1 MKPILP
7 KLIPTLLAL
16 ISLNA
21 IAVTRYVDLNSPS
34 PTPPYTSWLTAATN
48 IQDAIDAA
56 SAGDVVLV
64 TNGVY
69 RTSLH
74 IASDGTSNR
83 VAVTR
88 PLTLVSVNGAAVT
101 TIDGENLLRCVYLT
115 NGAALI
121 GFTLTNGIAVYGGG
135 VWSASLATVVSN
147 CLMISNSAVSF
158 GGGAYAGT
166 LVDSVLRNNQAGNGG
181 GAAANKLNNC
191 TVVGNFSPYGGGV
204 FAATL
209 TNCTIIDN
217 VAHDGAA
224 GVLTCVLSQCLLSN
238 NIVTGGG
245 GGGGALSSSLY
256 QCIIT
261 GNQTTS
267 GGGGGTAGG
276 SVHQCV
282 ISNNVAYQG
291 GGTDTSFVN
300 QSIVIGNTAWRGG
313 GSYRGSILN
322 SIIVGNLAFDSGGGT
337 DGGCSLLNSVVY
349 YNSAPANTNYGPAD
363 FFNSS
368 CTTPLPFPPYSPGSF
383 SGKPL
388 FVDMQAGNFQ
398 LRSNSPCINSG
409 SDPVYWPDTN
419 STDYAGQSRKVGG
432 AMDVGAY
439 EYQSPASSLSYA
451 WAQQYGLPTDGTVD
465 FLDMDGDGANNWQE
479 SRADTIPTN
488 AFSVLK
494 IVSVTNDPSG
504 ISVTWQSVDS
514 RKYWLERATNLNS
527 PSPFQ
532 AIYTQFPGSSGMTT
546 LTDNSAGGTGP
557 YFYRVGV
564 H

>member
-1 MKPILP
+1 MKTILP
-7 KLIPTLLAL
+7 KLTLALLAL

-21 IAVTRYVDLNSPS
+21 AAVTRYVDLNSPS
-34 PTPPYTSWLTAATN
+34 PTPPYTSWPTAATN

-56 SAGDVVLV
+56 VDGDLVLV

-69 RTSLH
+69 RTSLQ

-88 PLTLVSVNGAAVT
+88 PVSLVSVNGAAVT
-101 TIDGENLLRCVYLT
+101 TIDGENLMRCVYLT

-121 GFTLTNGIAVYGGG
+121 GFTLTNGIADNGGG
-135 VWSASLATVVSN
+135 VWSASLATIVSN

-158 GGGAYAGT
+158 GGGAYSGT

-191 TVVGNFSPYGGGV
+191 TIVGNFSPYGGGV

-209 TNCTIIDN
+209 TNCSINNN
-217 VAHDGAA
+217 VAQDGAA
-224 GVLTCVLSQCLLSN
+224 GALACVLSQCLLSN

-261 GNQTTS
+261 SNQTTS
-267 GGGGGTAGG
+267 GSGGGTAGG
-276 SVHQCV
+276 SVHLCV

-291 GGTDTSFVN
+291 GGTDTSIVN
-300 QSIVIGNTAWRGG
+300 QSIVISNTAWRGG
-313 GSYRGSILN
+313 GSYRGTILN
-322 SIIVGNLAFDSGGGT
+322 SIIVGNSASDSGGGT
-337 DGGCSLLNSVVY
+337 EGGCSLLNSVVY

-363 FFNSS
+363 FFTSS
-368 CTTPLPFPPYSPGSF
+368 CTTPLPLPPYSPGSF
-383 SGKPL
+383 SAEPL
-388 FVDMQAGNFQ
+388 FVDMHGGNFQ
-398 LRSNSPCINSG
+398 LLSNSPCINSG
-409 SDPVYWPDTN
+409 SDSVYWPYTN
-419 STDYAGQSRKVGG
+419 SADYAGQPRKVGG

-465 FLDMDGDGANNWQE
+465 FIDVDGDGANNWQE

-488 AFSVLK
+488 ALSVLK
-494 IVSVTNDPSG
+494 IISVTNGPSG

-514 RKYWLERATNLNS
+514 RKYCLERATNLNS

-532 AIYTQFPGSSGMTT
+532 AIYTLFPGSSGTTT
-546 LTDNSAGGTGP
+546 LPDNDANGAGP